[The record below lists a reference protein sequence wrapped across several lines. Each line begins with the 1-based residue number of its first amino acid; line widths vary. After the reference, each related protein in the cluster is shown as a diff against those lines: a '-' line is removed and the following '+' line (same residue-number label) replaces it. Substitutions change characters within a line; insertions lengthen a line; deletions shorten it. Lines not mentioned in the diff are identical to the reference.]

1 MDSQKER
8 MHSMAK
14 RLMFEK
20 PLGMRD
26 TLPFFYNQKKQ
37 ARELLT
43 EEISNFGYMFMD
55 TPILEYYETV
65 GEASATLD
73 QQLFKLLDQ
82 QGHSLVLRPD
92 MTAPIAR
99 VAASQLKRAEFP
111 LRLAYDGPVFRAQQT
126 EGGKPAQFEQV
137 GTELI
142 GDHSSYGDAEVI
154 ALLIRSLQRAGL
166 QDFQITIGH
175 VGYVRCFFKEI
186 LGDDDPALTEELMS
200 YLYRKNHVGYQE
212 AVKALPLHDEAKR
225 ALMGLLKL
233 RGEDEVFDQ
242 SKSLARNQE
251 CLQAINELKQLYKIL
266 KQYQVEQYVSFD
278 LNLISHMDYYTG
290 ILFEGYAPNLGSLLC
305 NGGRYDQLLPSFQL
319 NASATGFAIHLE
331 RLVEALAKQSNG
343 DERIGILVDDDTF
356 ADGLKQAQDLRQ
368 EGKSVLL
375 QHVDQVPDLQQFKAE
390 LVEAIYL
397 TTGGG
402 HDA

>member
-1 MDSQKER
+1 
-8 MHSMAK
+8 MAK

-26 TLPFFYNQKKQ
+26 TLPFFYNQKKK

-43 EEISNFGYMFMD
+43 EEISRFGYLFMD
-55 TPILEYYETV
+55 TPFLEYYETV

-99 VAASQLKRAEFP
+99 VAASQLKNAEFP

-166 QDFQITIGH
+166 DDFQITIGH

-186 LGDDDPALTEELMS
+186 LGDDPAVTEELMS

-212 AVKALPLHDEAKR
+212 AVRALAVSDEAKR
-225 ALMGLLKL
+225 SLMGLMKL
-233 RGEDEVFDQ
+233 RGEGEVFDQ

-266 KQYQVEQYVSFD
+266 KQYEVEQYVSFD

-305 NGGRYDQLLPSFQL
+305 NGGRYDKLLPSFQL
-319 NASATGFAIHLE
+319 NASATGFAIRLE
-331 RLVEALAKQSNG
+331 RLVEALAAQS
-343 DERIGILVDDDTF
+343 DEEQRIGILVDDDTF
-356 ADGLKQAQDLRQ
+356 ADGLEQAQDLRS
-368 EGKSVLL
+368 EGKKVLL
-375 QHVDQVPDLQQFKAE
+375 QHVDQVPDLQQFKAD
-390 LVEAIYL
+390 LAEAIDL

-402 HDA
+402 RDA

>member
-1 MDSQKER
+1 
-8 MHSMAK
+8 MAK

-26 TLPFFYNQKKQ
+26 TLPFFYNQKKK

-43 EEISNFGYMFMD
+43 EEISRFGYLFMD
-55 TPILEYYETV
+55 TPFLEYYETV

-99 VAASQLKRAEFP
+99 VAASQLKNAEFP

-166 QDFQITIGH
+166 DDFQITIGH

-186 LGDDDPALTEELMS
+186 LGDDPANTEELMS

-212 AVKALPLHDEAKR
+212 AVRALAVSDEAKR
-225 ALMGLLKL
+225 SLMGLMKL

-251 CLQAINELKQLYKIL
+251 CLQAINELKQLYKML
-266 KQYQVEQYVSFD
+266 KQYEVEQYVSFD

-305 NGGRYDQLLPSFQL
+305 NGGRYDKLLPSFQL
-319 NASATGFAIHLE
+319 NASATGFAIRLE
-331 RLVEALAKQSNG
+331 RLVEALAAQSG
-343 DERIGILVDDDTF
+343 EEQRIGILVDDDTF
-356 ADGLKQAQDLRQ
+356 AEGLKQAQDLRSK
-368 EGKSVLL
+368 GKKVLL
-375 QHVDQVPDLQQFKAE
+375 QHVDQVPDLQQFKAG
-390 LVEAIYL
+390 LAEAIDL

-402 HDA
+402 RDA

>member
-1 MDSQKER
+1 
-8 MHSMAK
+8 MAK

-26 TLPFFYNQKKQ
+26 TLPFFYNQKKK

-43 EEISNFGYMFMD
+43 EEISRFGYLFMD
-55 TPILEYYETV
+55 TPFLEYYETV

-99 VAASQLKRAEFP
+99 VAASQLKNAEFP

-166 QDFQITIGH
+166 DDFQITIGH

-186 LGDDDPALTEELMS
+186 LGDDPAITEELMS

-212 AVKALPLHDEAKR
+212 AVKALAVSDEAKR
-225 ALMGLLKL
+225 SLMGLMKL

-251 CLQAINELKQLYKIL
+251 CLQAINELKQLYKML
-266 KQYQVEQYVSFD
+266 KQYEVEQYVSFD

-305 NGGRYDQLLPSFQL
+305 NGGRYDKLLPSFQL
-319 NASATGFAIHLE
+319 NASATGFAIRLE
-331 RLVEALAKQSNG
+331 RLVEALAAQTEKEQ
-343 DERIGILVDDDTF
+343 RIGILVDDDTF
-356 ADGLKQAQDLRQ
+356 SDGLKQAQDLRS
-368 EGKSVLL
+368 EGKKVIL
-375 QHVDQVPDLQQFKAE
+375 QHVDQVPDLQQFKAD
-390 LVEAIYL
+390 LAEAIDL

-402 HDA
+402 RDA